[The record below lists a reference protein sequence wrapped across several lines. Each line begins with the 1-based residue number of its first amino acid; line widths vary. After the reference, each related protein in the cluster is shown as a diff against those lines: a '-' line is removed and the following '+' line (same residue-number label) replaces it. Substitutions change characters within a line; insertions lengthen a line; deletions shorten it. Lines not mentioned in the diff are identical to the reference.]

1 MTLRRSSTL
10 LAVAFAVALT
20 GTDGAMAAAGTAG
33 QQRSAVTLS
42 ATSWGYV
49 DSAAPTTASFKPS
62 GNLPIGTWD
71 TTPHLQ
77 RSYVDFDLSSLRG
90 KPFTTVLLSAGE
102 THYVSCDGRA
112 TEVWRTSAYTKQSTW
127 QNRPAERTRVASRG
141 ADGTCLDND
150 ATFDVTTAVR
160 DAVDHQVRHLTLGF
174 RVAEAHEADPAFYR
188 LIQAP
193 PTLRVVDNAPPA
205 TPADLRAN
213 DAPCAKDGTGAM
225 ASRQLKLSAQVSDP
239 DGDFTS
245 GQFTWWPVADPS
257 QRHTGTGP
265 GSSAAAYP
273 DTSALADGTYAWEV
287 YAQDSWGAK
296 SATAGPCRFTV
307 DRTDPKAPAVVSAT
321 YPANAEGGG
330 VGLAGQFTFSPNGS
344 TDVAKY
350 DYNFGA
356 DTREIAAG
364 PDGKATVSFTPAANG
379 RQSVV
384 VRAWDRAGN
393 LSLSTYYSFI
403 VKETR
408 PTVTSDRYP
417 PRGGPDGGIGVPGVF
432 RFAPGMPNVVAYG
445 YRLDDGAS
453 ATVRAGQD
461 GVAEVTITPATGG
474 DHVLFVRST
483 DASGVASPER
493 EYRFFVDASP
503 VVSGPENV
511 DLGTSA
517 TYTATPRMPDVVEYD
532 YWFASAESTKWT
544 VRANAGGTTTLPV
557 EFTSAD
563 QNLLR
568 VQARD
573 ASGGLSPV
581 TEKRLSL
588 NTWRPEIGYEGDI
601 GTEGRAATFTFTTPM
616 PNAVEFE
623 YWLTADPAT
632 RWTVPV
638 SGNSAKVSYTPPKIG
653 DYEMLVRAK
662 NPAGVW
668 SATDNL
674 TWTVTNDPAVTSKEF
689 QANARV
695 FPGTFTFDARQPGA
709 VAFEYSFDWG
719 PFQQIAAQDGRAVLP
734 WTPPL
739 PPEGSASHNLR
750 VRTVT
755 AGNVS
760 SQEKTYYFSVLSAPY
775 VSSKEYPEGV
785 WSGGAG
791 VPGTFTFTPGMPGI
805 VSYTYSVRDDGGAV
819 TAESTV
825 PADSSGAGTMTW
837 TPPDRGTYSVIVRGN
852 TADGTRSGGIGYS
865 VYVN

>member
-1 MTLRRSSTL
+1 MTLRRSLTL
-10 LAVAFAVALT
+10 LAVALT
-20 GTDGAMAAAGTAG
+20 IGLTVTDGAMAAAETTG
-33 QQRSAVTLS
+33 QQRSEMTLS

-49 DSAAPTTASFKPS
+49 DSATPTTANFKPS

-71 TTPHLQ
+71 ATPHLQ
-77 RSYVDFDLSSLRG
+77 RSYVNFDLSSLRG
-90 KPFTTVLLSAGE
+90 VPFTTVLLSAGE
-102 THYVSCDGRA
+102 THYVDCDSRA

-127 QNRPAERTRVASRG
+127 QNRPAERTRVAARG
-141 ADGTCLDND
+141 ADGTCIDND
-150 ATFDVTTAVR
+150 ATFDVTSAVR
-160 DAVDHQVRHLTLGF
+160 DAVDHKDRHLTLGF

-188 LIQAP
+188 LIEAP
-193 PTLRVVDNAPPA
+193 ATLRVVNNAPPA
-205 TPADLRAN
+205 APTDLRTN
-213 DAPCAKDGTGAM
+213 DEPCAKDGTGALV
-225 ASRQLKLSAQVSDP
+225 SGQLELSAQVSDP

-257 QRHTGTGP
+257 QRHTGA
-265 GSSAAAYP
+265 GSGNPAAAYP
-273 DTSALADGTYAWEV
+273 DTSDLADGTYAWEV

-296 SATAGPCRFTV
+296 SSTVGPCRFTV
-307 DRTDPKAPAVVSAT
+307 DRTDPNAPAVVSAT
-321 YPANAEGGG
+321 YPAGVEGGG
-330 VGLAGQFTFSPNGS
+330 VGVAGEFTFSPNGS
-344 TDVAKY
+344 TDVVRY
-350 DYNFGA
+350 DYSFGA
-356 DTREIAAG
+356 NTREIAAG
-364 PDGKATVSFTPAANG
+364 PDGTATVSFTPTANG
-379 RQSVV
+379 WQSVI

-393 LSLSTYYSFI
+393 LSGSTYYSFL

-417 PRGGPDGGIGVPGVF
+417 PQGGPDGGIGVPGVF
-432 RFAPGMPNVVAYG
+432 RFAPGMPNVVTYD

-453 ATVRAGQD
+453 ATVTAGQD

-483 DASGVASPER
+483 DTSGVTTPER
-493 EYRFFVDASP
+493 EYRFLVDASP
-503 VVSGPENV
+503 VVSGPANV

-544 VRANAGGTTTLPV
+544 VKANADGTATLPI

-563 QNLLR
+563 QSLLR

-588 NTWRPEIGYEGDI
+588 NTWRPTIGYEGDI
-601 GTEGRAATFTFTTPM
+601 ATEGRAATFTFTTPM

-638 SGNSAKVSYTPPKIG
+638 SGNTATVSYTPPRIG
-653 DYEMLVRAK
+653 DYEMVVRAR
-662 NPAGVW
+662 NTAGVW
-668 SATDNL
+668 SSTDNI
-674 TWTVTNDPAVTSKEF
+674 TWTVTNDPTVTSKEF
-689 QANARV
+689 QANGRA
-695 FPGTFTFDARQPGA
+695 FPGTFTLEARQPGA

-719 PFQQIAAQDGRAVLP
+719 PFQQVAAQNGRAVLA

-739 PPEGSASHNLR
+739 PPEGWASHNLR

-755 AGNVS
+755 ADKVA
-760 SQEKTYYFSVLSAPY
+760 SQENTYGFSISSAPY
-775 VSSKEYPEGV
+775 VSSKEYPENE
-785 WSGGAG
+785 WSGGPG

-805 VSYTYSVRDDGGAV
+805 VSYTYSVRNDRGAV
-819 TAESTV
+819 TEEFTV

-837 TPPDRGTYSVIVRGN
+837 TPPDRGIYSVTVWGN
-852 TADGTRSGGIGYS
+852 TADGTRSGDIGYS
-865 VYVN
+865 VYVD

>member
-1 MTLRRSSTL
+1 MTLRRSPAL
-10 LAVAFAVALT
+10 PAVALAVTLTVT
-20 GTDGAMAAAGTAG
+20 GGAMAAAETTG
-33 QQRSAVTLS
+33 QPRSEVTLS

-49 DSAAPTTASFKPS
+49 DSAAPTTAYFKPS
-62 GNLPIGTWD
+62 GSLPIGTYD
-71 TTPHLQ
+71 ATPHRE
-77 RSYVDFDLSSLRG
+77 RSYVNFDLSSLRG
-90 KPFTTVLLSAGE
+90 APFTTVVLSAGE
-102 THYVSCDGRA
+102 TYYAACDGRA

-127 QNRPAERTRVASRG
+127 QNRPVERTRVAARG
-141 ADGTCLDND
+141 ADNTCIDND

-160 DAVDHQVRHLTLGF
+160 EAVQHKDRQLTLSF

-188 LIQAP
+188 LIEAP

-205 TPADLRAN
+205 TPTDLRTN
-213 DAPCAKDGTGAM
+213 DAPCAKDGTGAL
-225 ASRQLKLSAQVSDP
+225 ASRQLQLSAQVSDP
-239 DGDFTS
+239 NGDFTS

-257 QRHTGTGP
+257 QRHTGA
-265 GSSAAAYP
+265 GSGNPAAAYP
-273 DTSALADGTYAWEV
+273 DTFDLADGTYAWEV

-307 DRTDPKAPAVVSAT
+307 DRTDPNAPAVASAT

-330 VGLAGQFTFSPNGS
+330 VGVPGEFTFSPNGS

-350 DYNFGA
+350 DYNFGG

-364 PDGKATVSFTPAANG
+364 PDGTATVGFTPAANG
-379 RQSVV
+379 WQSVV

-417 PRGGPDGGIGVPGVF
+417 PQGGPDGGIGVPGVF
-432 RFAPGMPNVVAYG
+432 RFAPGMANVVAYD
-445 YRLDDGAS
+445 YRLDDGAP
-453 ATVRAGQD
+453 ATVTAGQD

-483 DASGVASPER
+483 DNAGVKSPER

-503 VVSGPENV
+503 VVSGPGNV

-517 TYTATPRMPDVVEYD
+517 TYTATPRMPHVAEYD

-544 VRANAGGTTTLPV
+544 VKANADGTATLPV
-557 EFTSAD
+557 GFTSAD

-568 VQARD
+568 VRARD

-581 TEKRLSL
+581 AEKRLSL

-638 SGNSAKVSYTPPKIG
+638 GGNTAKVSYTPPKIG

-662 NPAGVW
+662 NAAGVW
-668 SATDNL
+668 SSTDNI
-674 TWTVTNDPAVTSKEF
+674 TWTVTNGPTVTSKEF

-695 FPGTFTFDARQPGA
+695 FPGTFVFEARQPGA
-709 VAFEYSFDWG
+709 VTFEYSFDWG
-719 PFQQIAAQDGRAVLP
+719 PFQQAAAQNGRYELA

-750 VRTVT
+750 VHTVT
-755 AGNVS
+755 AGQVS
-760 SQEKTYYFSVLSAPY
+760 SQENTYYFSISSAPY
-775 VSSKEYPEGV
+775 VSSEEYPESQ

-805 VSYTYSVRDDGGAV
+805 VSYTYSVRNDWGAV
-819 TAESTV
+819 TEEVTV
-825 PADSSGAGTMTW
+825 PADGSGAGTMTW
-837 TPPDRGTYSVIVRGN
+837 TPPDRGVYSVIVRGT
-852 TADGTRSGGIGYS
+852 TADGTRSGSIGYS

>member
-10 LAVAFAVALT
+10 LAVALGVVLSGT
-20 GTDGAMAAAGTAG
+20 GGAMAAAGTAG
-33 QQRSAVTLS
+33 QPRSETTLS

-49 DSAAPTTASFKPS
+49 DSAAPATAHFKPA
-62 GNLPIGTWD
+62 GNLPIGTYD
-71 TTPHLQ
+71 ATPHRQ

-90 KPFTTVLLSAGE
+90 VPFTTVLLSAGE
-102 THYVSCDGRA
+102 TYYADCDGRA
-112 TEVWRTSAYTKQSTW
+112 TEVWRTSAYTKQTTW

-141 ADGTCLDND
+141 ADGTCIDNN

-160 DAVDHQVRHLTLGF
+160 DAVDHKERHLTLGY

-193 PTLRVVDNAPPA
+193 ATLRVVNNASPA

-213 DAPCAKDGTGAM
+213 DEPCAQDGTGAL

-245 GQFTWWPVADPS
+245 GQFAWWPVADPS
-257 QRHTGTGP
+257 QRHTGA
-265 GSSAAAYP
+265 GSGNPAAAYP
-273 DTSALADGTYAWEV
+273 DTWDLADGTYAWEV

-307 DRTDPKAPAVVSAT
+307 DRTDPNAPAVASAT

-330 VGLAGQFTFSPNGS
+330 VGVAGEFTFSPNGS
-344 TDVAKY
+344 TNVVKY
-350 DYNFGA
+350 DYNFGG

-364 PDGKATVSFTPAANG
+364 PDGTATVGFTPTTNG
-379 RQSVV
+379 WQSVV

-417 PRGGPDGGIGVPGVF
+417 PQGGPDGGIGVPGVF
-432 RFAPGMPNVVAYG
+432 RFAPGMPNVVAYD
-445 YRLDDGAS
+445 YRLDGGAS
-453 ATVRAGQD
+453 ATVAAGQD

-483 DASGVASPER
+483 DASGVKSPER
-493 EYRFFVDASP
+493 EYRFVVDASP
-503 VVSGPENV
+503 AVSGPQNV

-517 TYTATPRMPDVVEYD
+517 TYTATPRMPAVVEYD

-544 VRANAGGTTTLPV
+544 VKANADGTATLPV

-563 QNLLR
+563 QTLLR

-588 NTWRPEIGYEGDI
+588 NTWRPEIGYQGDI

-638 SGNSAKVSYTPPKIG
+638 GGNTATVSYTPPKIG
-653 DYEMLVRAK
+653 DYELLVRAK
-662 NPAGVW
+662 NAAGVW
-668 SATDNL
+668 SATDNI
-674 TWTVTNDPAVTSKEF
+674 TWTVTNNPTVTSKEF

-719 PFQQIAAQDGRAVLP
+719 PFQQVAAQNGSYALA

-739 PPEGSASHNLR
+739 PPDGSASHNLR
-750 VRTVT
+750 VRSVT

-760 SQEKTYYFSVLSAPY
+760 SQENTYYFSVLSAPY
-775 VSSKEYPEGV
+775 VSSQEYPEGK

-805 VSYTYSVRDDGGAV
+805 VSYTYQVRKDGSAV
-819 TAESTV
+819 TEELTV
-825 PADSSGAGTMTW
+825 PADSSGTGTMTW
-837 TPPDRGTYSVIVRGN
+837 TPSARGVYSVIVRGN
-852 TADGTRSGGIGYS
+852 TADGTKSGGVGYS

>member
-1 MTLRRSSTL
+1 MTLRRSLTL
-10 LAVAFAVALT
+10 LGVTLAIALT
-20 GTDGAMAAAGTAG
+20 GTDGAMAAAETAG
-33 QQRSAVTLS
+33 QPRSEVTLS

-49 DSAAPTTASFKPS
+49 DSAAPTTTYFKPS

-71 TTPHLQ
+71 TTPHRQ

-90 KPFTTVLLSAGE
+90 APFTTVLLSAGE
-102 THYVSCDGRA
+102 THYASCDGRA

-127 QNRPAERTRVASRG
+127 QNRPAEKTRVASRG
-141 ADGTCLDND
+141 ADGTCIDND

-160 DAVDHQVRHLTLGF
+160 DAVGHKDRHLTLAF

-188 LIQAP
+188 LIEAP
-193 PTLRVVDNAPPA
+193 VTLRVVNNAPPA
-205 TPADLRAN
+205 KPTDLRSN
-213 DAPCAKDGTGAM
+213 DAPCAKDGTGAL
-225 ASRQLKLSAQVSDP
+225 ASGQLKLSAQVSDP
-239 DGDFTS
+239 NGDFTS
-245 GQFTWWPVADPS
+245 GRFTWWPVAAPS
-257 QRHTGTGP
+257 QRHTGA
-265 GSSAAAYP
+265 GSGNPAAAYP
-273 DTSALADGTYAWEV
+273 DTSELADGTYAWEV

-296 SATAGPCRFTV
+296 SSTAGPCRFTV

-321 YPANAEGGG
+321 YPAGAEGGG
-330 VGLAGQFTFSPNGS
+330 IGVAGEFKFSPNGS
-344 TDVAKY
+344 TDVARY

-356 DTREIAAG
+356 NTQEIAAG
-364 PDGKATVSFTPAANG
+364 PDGTATVSFTPAATG
-379 RQSVV
+379 WQSVV

-417 PRGGPDGGIGVPGVF
+417 PQGGPDGGIGVPGVF

-445 YRLDDGAS
+445 YRLDGGAS
-453 ATVRAGQD
+453 ATVTAGQD

-483 DASGVASPER
+483 DASGVPSPER
-493 EYRFFVDASP
+493 EYRFLVDASP
-503 VVSGPENV
+503 VVSGPGNV

-517 TYTATPRMPDVVEYD
+517 TYTATPRMPHVVEYD

-544 VRANAGGTTTLPV
+544 VKANADGTAALPV

-563 QNLLR
+563 QYLLR

-581 TEKRLSL
+581 AEKRLSL
-588 NTWRPEIGYEGDI
+588 NTWRPEIGYQGDI

-616 PNAVEFE
+616 PGAVEFE

-638 SGNSAKVSYTPPKIG
+638 SGNTATVSYTPPKIG

-662 NPAGVW
+662 NAAGVW
-668 SATDNL
+668 SATDNI
-674 TWTVTNDPAVTSKEF
+674 TWTVTNGPTVTSKEF
-689 QANARV
+689 QANGRV
-695 FPGTFTFDARQPGA
+695 FPGTFTFEARQPGA
-709 VAFEYSFDWG
+709 AVFEYSFDWG
-719 PFQQIAAQDGRAVLP
+719 PFQQVAAQDGRSVLA

-739 PPEGSASHNLR
+739 PPDGSAYHNLR

-755 AGNVS
+755 AGTVS
-760 SQEKTYYFSVLSAPY
+760 SQESTYYFSILSAPY
-775 VSSKEYPEGV
+775 VSSKEYPESQ

-805 VSYTYSVRDDGGAV
+805 VSYTYSVRGDRGAV
-819 TAESTV
+819 TEELTV
-825 PADSSGAGTMTW
+825 PADGSGAGTMTW
-837 TPPDRGTYSVIVRGN
+837 TPSDRGSYSVLVRGN

-865 VYVN
+865 VYVD

>member
-1 MTLRRSSTL
+1 MTLRRSLTL
-10 LAVAFAVALT
+10 LAITLT
-20 GTDGAMAAAGTAG
+20 VTVTDGAMAAAETAG
-33 QQRSAVTLS
+33 QQRSEVTLS

-49 DSAAPTTASFKPS
+49 DSAAPTTAHFKPS
-62 GNLPIGTWD
+62 GTLPIGTWD
-71 TTPHLQ
+71 TTPHRQ

-90 KPFTTVLLSAGE
+90 APFTTVLLSAGE
-102 THYVSCDGRA
+102 THYADCDSRA
-112 TEVWRTSAYTKQSTW
+112 TEVWRTSAYTRQSTW
-127 QNRPAERTRVASRG
+127 QDRPAEQTRVASRG
-141 ADGTCLDND
+141 ADGTCIDNA

-160 DAVDHQVRHLTLGF
+160 DAFNHKVRHLTLGF

-188 LIQAP
+188 LIEAP
-193 PTLRVVDNAPPA
+193 PTLRVVNNAPPA
-205 TPADLRAN
+205 TPTGLRAN
-213 DAPCAKDGTGAM
+213 DEPCAKDGTGAL
-225 ASRQLKLSAQVSDP
+225 ASGQLKLSAQVSDP
-239 DGDFTS
+239 DGDATS
-245 GQFTWWPVADPS
+245 GQFTWWPVANPS
-257 QRHTGTGP
+257 QRHTGAAP
-265 GSSAAAYP
+265 GNPAAVYP
-273 DTSALADGTYAWEV
+273 DTSDLADGTYAWEV

-296 SATAGPCRFTV
+296 SSTAGPCRFTV
-307 DRTDPKAPAVVSAT
+307 DRTDPNAPAVVSAT
-321 YPANAEGGG
+321 YPAGAEGGG
-330 VGLAGQFTFSPNGS
+330 IGVAGEFTFSPNGS
-344 TDVAKY
+344 TDVVRY

-364 PDGKATVSFTPAANG
+364 PDGTATVSFTPTASG
-379 RQSVV
+379 WQSVI

-417 PRGGPDGGIGVPGVF
+417 PQGGPDGGIGVPGVF
-432 RFAPGMPNVVAYG
+432 RFAPGMPNVVAYD
-445 YRLDDGAS
+445 YRLDGGAS
-453 ATVRAGQD
+453 ATVPAGQD
-461 GVAEVTITPATGG
+461 GLAEVTITPATGG

-483 DASGVASPER
+483 DTSGVKSPER
-493 EYRFFVDASP
+493 EYRFLVDASP

-517 TYTATPRMPDVVEYD
+517 TYTATPRMPAVVEYD

-544 VRANAGGTTTLPV
+544 VKANAGGTATLPV

-601 GTEGRAATFTFTTPM
+601 GTEGRAATFKFTTPM

-638 SGNSAKVSYTPPKIG
+638 GGNTATVSYTPPKIG

-662 NPAGVW
+662 NTAGVW
-668 SATDNL
+668 SATDNI
-674 TWTVTNDPAVTSKEF
+674 TWTVTNDPTVTSKEF
-689 QANARV
+689 QANGRV
-695 FPGTFTFDARQPGA
+695 FPGTFTLDARQPGA

-719 PFQQIAAQDGRAVLP
+719 PFQQVAAQNGHSELA

-739 PPEGSASHNLR
+739 PPEGWASHNLR
-750 VRTVT
+750 VHTLT

-760 SQEKTYYFSVLSAPY
+760 SQENTYWFSISSAPY
-775 VSSKEYPEGV
+775 VSSKEYPESV
-785 WSGGAG
+785 WSGGSG

-805 VSYTYSVRDDGGAV
+805 VSYTYYVRDDRGAG
-819 TAESTV
+819 TAEVTV
-825 PADSSGAGTMTW
+825 PADGSGAGTMTW
-837 TPPDRGTYSVIVRGN
+837 TPPARGIYSVIVWGN
-852 TADGTRSGGIGYS
+852 TADGTRSGSIGYS